1 MYSRSVCKLTARQ
14 YGEPAPPQRGAR
26 MRRWLLPDAESG
38 QSPDISPQA
47 RPEICHGAGFKLRAD
62 ARACRVIGC
71 PYL

>member
-14 YGEPAPPQRGAR
+14 YGEPAPPQHPGRVLISR
-26 MRRWLLPDAESG
+26 LRRDQKVVAVQTVSE
-38 QSPDISPQA
+38 
-47 RPEICHGAGFKLRAD
+47 PEICHGAGFKLRAD